1 MVQGPTWDVD
11 APLDNPTENAYV
23 QCSGPLGDNNYA
35 RPKLGYTK
43 QIGGYCQLHCEVSK
57 TARPVIVC
65 WLAAPRSTQHVCCVA
80 C

>member
-1 MVQGPTWDVD
+1 VFFVLFSTDGCIGHPIMVQGPTWDVD

-43 QIGGYCQLHCEVSK
+43 QIGGYCQLHCEVS
-57 TARPVIVC
+57 RMVC
-65 WLAAPRSTQHVCCVA
+65 V
-80 C
+80 